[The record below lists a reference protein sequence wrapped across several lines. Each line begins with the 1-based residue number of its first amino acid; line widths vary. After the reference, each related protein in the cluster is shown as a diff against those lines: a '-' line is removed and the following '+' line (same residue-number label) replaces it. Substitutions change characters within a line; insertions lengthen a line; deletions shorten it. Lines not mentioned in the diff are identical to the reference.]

1 MQGSNMLTKTF
12 ARALSGWLF
21 SAAALTAI
29 TSAQADELT
38 IRLAPSATAS
48 DATLSALSGRYG
60 LAVVKKISDLEWQV
74 TSGSEEALQGL
85 RGDPAVLWA
94 ERAQA
99 IAGPNK
105 LPRFHPRMLRV
116 QLKESGLAGVELNA
130 DRAAQHWLP
139 ALNALTSKPLKLARV
154 RADSLSV
161 NVPSGATESDVGE
174 AILALSN
181 HPDVAR
187 VERVRTMQPMVT
199 KPFAPFNKPNDP
211 WFDAQ
216 WSLTQPGS
224 GIDAPRAW
232 QLAGTSP
239 VTVAVLDTGYTNHPD
254 LDAKWLP
261 GYDFIRERYLSVD
274 GDGLDGNAIDE
285 GDFEDFGACGN
296 FYRYGSSWHG
306 THVAGIIGAQ
316 ANNSEGIAGVAPN
329 SRILPVRVLGRC
341 GGFDEDIAD
350 GIRWSVGAPVKGV
363 PNNPSPAH
371 VLNLSLGG
379 QGPCGDEMQDAINTA
394 LARGVTVVVSAGNE
408 ADDAQNYS
416 PANCK
421 GVITVAAT
429 NRDGGFSSYSNN
441 GPSIELAAPGGENE
455 GLQQI
460 ISTLNSGSVGASG
473 SYYQPY
479 QGTSMA
485 APHVAGTIALMLT
498 RNPNLTP
505 GQVLNILLNT
515 ANGRSVE
522 VFDCGAIGEICRV
535 GTLNAAAAVAAVVDR
550 RHVSEVTN
558 AAGRVPLVELWNRSN
573 NNFILTTDLYEISN
587 LLAGKRGG
595 DWVRSGQAS
604 ETFDFTAQAHFSSLP
619 QPVCRFSSPI
629 TGSVRY
635 AVNQAECEE
644 IAKSGVW
651 TNEGTAFM
659 ASIANGG
666 VCDTGSNPVY
676 EFLADGRIRYAM
688 SEDERRQS
696 IRFGWLGGAVRF
708 CIPGR

>member
-1 MQGSNMLTKTF
+1 MQVPNMLKKTF
-12 ARALSGWLF
+12 AHALSGCLL
-21 SAAALTAI
+21 SATALSTI
-29 TSAQADELT
+29 PPVAQAADLT

-48 DATLSALSGRYG
+48 DTTVRTLSARYG
-60 LAVVKKISDLEWQV
+60 LGVAKKISDLEWEV
-74 TSGSEEALQGL
+74 SSGSDEALQGL
-85 RGDPAVLWA
+85 RGDPAIVWA
-94 ERAQA
+94 ESAHA
-99 IAGPNK
+99 IAAPNK
-105 LPRFHPRMLRV
+105 SPRFHPRMLRV
-116 QLKESGLAGVELNA
+116 QLKESALAGVELSA
-130 DRAAQHWLP
+130 ERAAQYWLP
-139 ALNALTSKPLKLARV
+139 ELISISSQSLKLARV
-154 RADSLSV
+154 RADGLSV
-161 NVPSGATESDVGE
+161 NVPAGATESQLGE
-174 AILALSN
+174 AILALSS

-187 VERVRTMQPMVT
+187 VERERTMQPMVT

-216 WSLTQPGS
+216 WSLTQPIS
-224 GIDAPRAW
+224 GIDAQRAW

-261 GYDFIRERYLSVD
+261 GYDFIRLRYLSVD
-274 GDGLDGNAIDE
+274 GDGLDSDASDE
-285 GDFEDFGACGN
+285 GDFADYGACGN
-296 FYRYGSSWHG
+296 RYRFGSSWHG

-316 ANNSEGIAGVAPN
+316 ANNGEGIAGVAPN
-329 SRILPVRVLGRC
+329 ARILPVRVLGRC

-350 GIRWSVGAPVKGV
+350 GIRWAVGAPIKGV
-363 PNNPSPAH
+363 PTNPSPAN

-379 QGPCGDEMQDAINTA
+379 EGPCGSEMQDAINTA
-394 LARGVTVVVSAGNE
+394 LARGATVVVSAGNE

-429 NRDGGFSSYSNN
+429 NRDGNFSSYSNN
-441 GPSIELAAPGGENE
+441 GPSIEISAPGGEDE
-455 GLQQI
+455 GFQQI
-460 ISTLNSGSVGASG
+460 ISTLNAGSVGASG

-498 RNPNLTP
+498 RNPDLTP
-505 GQVLNILLNT
+505 GQVLNILQTT
-515 ANGRSVE
+515 ARDRVE
-522 VFDCGAIGEICRV
+522 VSDCGGLGIFCSV
-535 GTLNAAAAVAAVVDR
+535 GRLNAGAAVAAVVDR
-550 RHVSEVTN
+550 RHFSEVTN
-558 AAGRVPLVELWNRSN
+558 AAGRVPLVELWNRTN
-573 NNFILTTDLYEISN
+573 NNFLLTTDLYEISN

-604 ETFDFTAQAHFSSLP
+604 ETFDFTAQAHLSSLP

-635 AVNQAECEE
+635 AVNKAECEE
-644 IAKSGVW
+644 IANSGVW

-659 ASIANGG
+659 AGIANAG
-666 VCDTGSNPVY
+666 VCDTGSTPVY
-676 EFLADGRIRYAM
+676 EFFADGRIRYAM

-696 IRFGWLGGAVRF
+696 ARFGWQGGNVRF

>member
-1 MQGSNMLTKTF
+1 MQVSNMLTKTF
-12 ARALSGWLF
+12 ARSLSGWFL
-21 SAAALTAI
+21 SATALTAVTAI
-29 TSAQADELT
+29 QAEELT
-38 IRLAPSATAS
+38 IRLAPSATAA
-48 DATLSALSGRYG
+48 DATLNALSSRYG
-60 LAVVKKISDLEWQV
+60 FSVAKKVSDFEWQV
-74 TSGSEEALQGL
+74 STGSDEALQGL

-99 IAGPNK
+99 IAGPSK

-116 QLKESGLAGVELNA
+116 QLKESALAGVELNA
-130 DRAAQHWLP
+130 DRAARHWLP
-139 ALNALTSKPLKLARV
+139 ELNALASKTLQLARV
-154 RADSLSV
+154 RADGLSV
-161 NVPSGATESDVGE
+161 NVASGATQSDVGE

-187 VERVRTMQPMVT
+187 VERVRTMQPMVA

-211 WFDAQ
+211 FFDQQ
-216 WSLTQPGS
+216 WSLTQSGG
-224 GIDAPRAW
+224 GIDAQRAW

-261 GYDFIRERYLSVD
+261 GYDFIRLRYLSVD
-274 GDGLDGNAIDE
+274 GDGLDSDASDE
-285 GDFEDFGACGN
+285 GDFADYGACGN

-306 THVAGIIGAQ
+306 THVAGIIGAH
-316 ANNSEGIAGVAPN
+316 ANNGEGIAGVAPN

-341 GGFDEDIAD
+341 GGFDEDVAD
-350 GIRWSVGAPVKGV
+350 GIRWAVGAPVKDV
-363 PNNPSPAH
+363 PNNPSPAS

-379 QGPCGDEMQDAINTA
+379 EGPCGEDMQSAINTA
-394 LARGVTVVVSAGNE
+394 LARGATVVVSAGNE

-429 NRDGGFSSYSNN
+429 NRDGNFSNYSNN
-441 GPSIELAAPGGENE
+441 GPSVEIAAPGGENQ
-455 GLQQI
+455 GFQQI

-505 GQVLNILLNT
+505 GQVLNILQST
-515 ANGRSVE
+515 ARDRVE
-522 VFDCGAIGEICRV
+522 ASDCGGLGLICSV
-535 GTLNAAAAVAAVVDR
+535 GRLNAGAAVAAVVDR
-550 RHVSEVTN
+550 RHASEVTN
-558 AAGRVPLVELWNRSN
+558 MAGRVPLVELWNRAN

-595 DWVRSGQAS
+595 DWVRSSQAS
-604 ETFDFTAQAHFSSLP
+604 ETFDFSAQAHFSSLP

-635 AVNQAECEE
+635 AVNRAECEE
-644 IAKSGVW
+644 IANSGVW

-659 ASIANGG
+659 ASIANSG

-676 EFLADGRIRYAM
+676 EFFADGRIRYAM
-688 SEDERRQS
+688 TQDERQQS
-696 IRFGWLGGAVRF
+696 IRFGWLGGDVRF